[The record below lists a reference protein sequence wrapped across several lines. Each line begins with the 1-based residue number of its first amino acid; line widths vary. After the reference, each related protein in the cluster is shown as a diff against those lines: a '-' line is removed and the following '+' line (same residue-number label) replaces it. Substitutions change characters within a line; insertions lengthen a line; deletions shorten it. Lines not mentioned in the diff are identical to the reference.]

1 MLLKNVEFPIF
12 IIGSHKRLW
21 SENNILYL
29 ESERDI
35 IYKLDNK
42 NLSGRTL
49 AERRLKISKEQR
61 YRFTKTCFTIA
72 QLIKSGKKLFLDN
85 TGRLVRY
92 RKDRRV
98 NLIYRP
104 IISTKPIEGKGM
116 LVRVKGISTIFT
128 ISNFVFNQSKY
139 IGLLVINDG
148 YLVYEL
154 SEERKPDTWRKI

>member
-12 IIGSHKRLW
+12 VIGSHKRLW

-29 ESERDI
+29 ESDRDI

-49 AERRLKISKEQR
+49 AERRLKINKEQR
-61 YRFTKTCFTIA
+61 YKFTKTCFTIA

-85 TGRLVRY
+85 TGRLVKY

-104 IISTKPIEGKGM
+104 IISAKPIEGKGM
-116 LVRVKGISTIFT
+116 LVKVRGISTVFT
-128 ISNFVFNQSKY
+128 ISNFVFKQSKY

-154 SEERKPDTWRKI
+154 SDERKPDTWRKI